1 MSHQFHLQYHQSNN
15 YHFKSS
21 LKIITRNH
29 HSNSSLEII
38 TWNHHSNSS
47 LEIITRIHYSKSS
60 QILTRNHRSNSSL
73 QILFEFIT
81 RKHHIIKCHYPK
93 FWLQHKHLLAFLSSI
108 ISTASSIK
116 LVQSW
121 KVFLPSGI
129 HSKLLRSFQVPLH
142 LSTAYKLTRTLK
154 CFFHQNK
161 PTLQTS
167 LE

>member
-47 LEIITRIHYSKSS
+47 LEIITRIHHSKSS

-73 QILFEFIT
+73 QILT
-81 RKHHIIKCHYPK
+81 RIHHSKSSYYQVSLPK
-93 FWLQHKHLLAFLSSI
+93 ILTSTQALACVPQLHNINSKQHQARPELKSFPSFTAF
-108 ISTASSIK
+108 TASSCGA
-116 LVQSW
+116 
-121 KVFLPSGI
+121 F
-129 HSKLLRSFQVPLH
+129 
-142 LSTAYKLTRTLK
+142 K
-154 CFFHQNK
+154 CLFTYQQH
-161 PTLQTS
+161 TS
-167 LE
+167 SQEL